1 MGMRKEV
8 MIGTDDGAERMKALM
23 DKPLKLARTSES
35 TLHGNRAIGV
45 RSVQSSMESAI
56 RQMGHMRLSRSH
68 FWRQASWNLD
78 IHVFAVS
85 ITFILGMTEI
95 AGS

>member
-1 MGMRKEV
+1 
-8 MIGTDDGAERMKALM
+8 
-23 DKPLKLARTSES
+23 
-35 TLHGNRAIGV
+35 
-45 RSVQSSMESAI
+45 MESAM

-85 ITFILGMTEI
+85 IIFMLGMTEI

>member
-1 MGMRKEV
+1 MAGGLGCGV
-8 MIGTDDGAERMKALM
+8 QERS
-23 DKPLKLARTSES
+23 RE
-35 TLHGNRAIGV
+35 RV
-45 RSVQSSMESAI
+45 RYVQSSMESAI